1 MLRGGRIFYGALTSF
16 LSLCLT
22 SILYLN
28 TTIVVQTYHILVI
41 VDMDENCN
49 FALGNQRRA
58 PTF

>member
-1 MLRGGRIFYGALTSF
+1 MLRGGRIFYGAFTSF

-41 VDMDENCN
+41 VDMDEK
-49 FALGNQRRA
+49 RRRGDYPWIA
-58 PTF
+58 PR